1 MNSPQL
7 HFISGLPRSG
17 STLLAALLRQNPR
30 FHGAMTSPVGS
41 LVNHM
46 LEAMSNDQEYSVF
59 LSDQQKHQLLISI
72 FASYYQDQFRG
83 GTEVIFDTNRIWC
96 SKLALV
102 QELFPEAKIICCV
115 RNVAWVMDSIER
127 LIRRNVFDVSGM
139 FNNAGERATVYSRT
153 EALSGGGRLVGFA
166 YNALREAFYGD
177 RSSSLLLVD
186 YDLLVQRPEQ
196 VMGLIYQFLG
206 QEYFAHDYSQ
216 VEYQETKFDERLR
229 TAGLHEVRRKV
240 EWIPRQTI
248 LPPDLFEQY
257 DRLSFWKTPA
267 QTGAN
272 VIMAEPDSG

>member
-46 LEAMSNDQEYSVF
+46 LEGMSNDQEYSVF
-59 LSDQQKHQLLISI
+59 LSDQQKRQLLVSI
-72 FASYYQDQFRG
+72 FASYYQEQFRG

-177 RSSSLLLVD
+177 RSTSLLLVD

-206 QEYFAHDYSQ
+206 QEYFAHDYNQ
-216 VEYQETKFDERLR
+216 VDYQETKFDERLR
-229 TAGLHEVRRKV
+229 TAGLHEVRSKV

>member
-177 RSSSLLLVD
+177 RSTSLLLVD

-196 VMGLIYQFLG
+196 VMGLIYQFLE
-206 QEYFAHDYSQ
+206 QEYFAHDYNR
-216 VEYQETKFDERLR
+216 VDYQETKFDERLR
-229 TAGLHEVRRKV
+229 TAGLHEVRSKV

>member
-30 FHGAMTSPVGS
+30 FHAAMTSPVGS

-46 LEAMSNDQEYSVF
+46 LEAMSDDREYSVF
-59 LSDQQKHQLLISI
+59 LSDQQKQQLLVSI
-72 FASYYQDQFRG
+72 FASYYQEQFKND
-83 GTEVIFDTNRIWC
+83 TEVIFDTNRIWC
-96 SKLALV
+96 SKLPLV
-102 QELFPEAKIICCV
+102 QKLFPEAKIICCV

-139 FNNAGERATVYSRT
+139 FNNPGERSTVYSRT

-177 RSSSLLLVD
+177 RSESLLLVD

-206 QEYFAHDYSQ
+206 QTYFPHDYNQ
-216 VEYQETKFDERLR
+216 VEYQETKFDEKIR
-229 TAGLHEVRRKV
+229 TVGLHEVRSKV
-240 EWIPRQTI
+240 EWIPRKTI

-257 DRLSFWKTPA
+257 DRLSFWKTPS